1 MCSNKISVYLF
12 SSIKVYG
19 NISKIYE
26 NTSTKPISDYSKLK
40 LDCENKI
47 KEISKN
53 SNIQFKILRISN
65 VFGVPKLQSKFDN
78 LIIPSC

>member
-1 MCSNKISVYLF
+1 MEIFLKFMKILQLNRF
-12 SSIKVYG
+12 Q
-19 NISKIYE
+19 
-26 NTSTKPISDYSKLK
+26 TTQKLK

-65 VFGVPKLQSKFDN
+65 VFVYQKITIKIM
-78 LIIPSC
+78 II